1 MALYRYEVG
10 QLYHP
15 GRTQWAEAGE
25 YNFRDGAHELRLFWN
40 RPSPREIEAV
50 KTGQVEV
57 ALLIDPPVIRF
68 LY

>member
-25 YNFRDGAHELRLFWN
+25 YSFRDGAHELRLFWN

-50 KTGQVEV
+50 KTG
-57 ALLIDPPVIRF
+57 
-68 LY
+68 